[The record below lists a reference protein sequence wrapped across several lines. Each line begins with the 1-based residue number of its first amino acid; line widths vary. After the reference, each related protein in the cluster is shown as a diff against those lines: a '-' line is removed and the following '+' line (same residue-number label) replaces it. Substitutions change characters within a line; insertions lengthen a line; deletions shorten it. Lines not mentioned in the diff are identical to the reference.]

1 MVNTE
6 EKSFSLPQFIVER
19 RSLTEV
25 KGIESN
31 QTELGCPM
39 SNNYVVGGECR
50 DSSLLKM
57 LRTGNCWVCSIK
69 HGLYAIPLM
78 DQAIL
83 QKDPEDREMGGL
95 CNAVAQTFQAGTLK
109 SCSSFHNTGPGNG
122 QSRMRKDSM
131 ESYPSWL
138 LMGSGGG
145 EEYLILRRPS
155 IGSDFSG

>member
-1 MVNTE
+1 
-6 EKSFSLPQFIVER
+6 
-19 RSLTEV
+19 
-25 KGIESN
+25 
-31 QTELGCPM
+31 
-39 SNNYVVGGECR
+39 
-50 DSSLLKM
+50 
-57 LRTGNCWVCSIK
+57 
-69 HGLYAIPLM
+69 M
-78 DQAIL
+78 DQATL

-155 IGSDFSG
+155 IGLPPRLQWIVSCPCSLRWLNSVGHKTKDVTLE